1 MDRKKI
7 KSTIKLLP
15 QGLYEVGFF
24 CTWKTEGKEMEKP
37 TLSHSIINTTSHNVY
52 SPRFIFHVIYWFI
65 FDFSSSCLDSTS
77 TIAERFSI
85 PKFDLLSLLSRLD
98 LKQELRVD
106 RNTGRV
112 FPHNCHPSVENE
124 SMFKYIPFFFIT
136 INE

>member
-7 KSTIKLLP
+7 KSTITLLP
-15 QGLYEVGFF
+15 QGLYEDGFF

-52 SPRFIFHVIYWFI
+52 SPCFIFHVIYWFI

-85 PKFDLLSLLSRLD
+85 PKFDLLSLLSRFD

-106 RNTGRV
+106 HNTI
-112 FPHNCHPSVENE
+112 FPHNFHPSVENE
-124 SMFKYIPFFFIT
+124 SMFKYIPFFFVS
-136 INE
+136 IN

>member
-15 QGLYEVGFF
+15 QGLYEDGFF
-24 CTWKTEGKEMEKP
+24 CTWKTEGKEMENP

-52 SPRFIFHVIYWFI
+52 SPCFIFHVIYWFI

-85 PKFDLLSLLSRLD
+85 PKFDLLSLSL
-98 LKQELRVD
+98 
-106 RNTGRV
+106 RV
-112 FPHNCHPSVENE
+112 FPHNFHPSVENE
-124 SMFKYIPFFFIT
+124 SMFKYIPFFFIS
-136 INE
+136 IN

>member
-1 MDRKKI
+1 
-7 KSTIKLLP
+7 
-15 QGLYEVGFF
+15 
-24 CTWKTEGKEMEKP
+24 MEKP

-52 SPRFIFHVIYWFI
+52 SPCFIFHVLYWFI
-65 FDFSSSCLDSTS
+65 CNFSSSCLDSTS

-85 PKFDLLSLLSRLD
+85 PKFDLLSLLSRFD

-112 FPHNCHPSVENE
+112 FPHNCQPSVENE
-124 SMFKYIPFFFIT
+124 SMFKYIPFFFIS

>member
-1 MDRKKI
+1 
-7 KSTIKLLP
+7 
-15 QGLYEVGFF
+15 
-24 CTWKTEGKEMEKP
+24 MEKP

-112 FPHNCHPSVENE
+112 FPHNFQPSVENE
-124 SMFKYIPFFFIT
+124 SMFKYIPFFFIS

>member
-1 MDRKKI
+1 MDSKKI

-24 CTWKTEGKEMEKP
+24 CKWKTEGKEMEIP

-52 SPRFIFHVIYWFI
+52 SPCFIFHVLYWFI

-85 PKFDLLSLLSRLD
+85 PKFDLLSLLSRFD
-98 LKQELRVD
+98 LKQ
-106 RNTGRV
+106 
-112 FPHNCHPSVENE
+112 
-124 SMFKYIPFFFIT
+124 
-136 INE
+136 